1 VGTRPWR
8 LRACEAALVGRKLER
23 RAFEEAAR
31 FAAQGARPLQH
42 NHYKV
47 ELLPR
52 TIVRALEMAG
62 EVA

>member
-1 VGTRPWR
+1 M
-8 LRACEAALVGRKLER
+8 RACEELLAGQPPEQRIFDAAVQ
-23 RAFEEAAR
+23 AAV
-31 FAAQGARPLQH
+31 QGARPLQH

-52 TIVRALEMAG
+52 TIVRALEMVG